1 MKDVKRTLLAASL
14 VVGTV
19 FLSACGGTEA
29 ALDVSGFWNGTWR
42 TDTNS
47 SSGGI
52 TITLTQDNDQLN
64 GQGVLTNIPLIN
76 TQKGPFTGTIT
87 GNRVT
92 GAIDALLA
100 DVEFSGDVT
109 PDGNGMNGTYRLS
122 NDVQGILALTRTQ

>member
-1 MKDVKRTLLAASL
+1 M
-14 VVGTV
+14 
-19 FLSACGGTEA
+19 
-29 ALDVSGFWNGTWR
+29 
-42 TDTNS
+42 
-47 SSGGI
+47 
-52 TITLTQDNDQLN
+52 
-64 GQGVLTNIPLIN
+64 LTNIPLIN